1 MSGRA
6 NIQKIRP
13 FHKNHAVNLDII
25 MNNRQQRLIF
35 FLVVWFTM
43 ISFVSGWGQNP
54 YTTGIKK
61 DFSHLSLPGTV
72 RLKMSSNTDNLRSL
86 ELTRGVIFA
95 WSFTSGRLYSVPS
108 NVYYTQSGMMCKME
122 WELEKASHI
131 PLRFRLGSLADCN
144 ALEGKH

>member
-1 MSGRA
+1 MSDRT

-54 YTTGIKK
+54 YPAGIKK
-61 DFSHLSLPGTV
+61 DFSHLSLPGTG
-72 RLKMSSNTDNLRSL
+72 RLKMSGNTDNLRSL
-86 ELTRGVIFA
+86 DLTREALFA
-95 WSFTSGRLYSVPS
+95 WSFTSAKLYSVPS